1 MFPSIKTIQTRLHL
15 DRQIA
20 IVVRGVLD
28 GSISYHKIPGVSEW
42 YRRFHHPPKT
52 YQCKLEAINELIGGH
67 GVEGFPDPDDMTAS
81 GLEYVNMG
89 DTYTTTVVYWKGR
102 YMITTWG
109 DVVEGLERQGIYFT

>member
-15 DRQIA
+15 DRDTAIA
-20 IVVRGVLD
+20 VRGVLD
-28 GSISYHKIPGVSEW
+28 GSISYHKIPGVTAW
-42 YRRFHHPPKT
+42 FHRFNYPPKT
-52 YQCKLEAINELIGGH
+52 YQCKLEAINILIGGH

-102 YMITTWG
+102 FMITTWG
-109 DVVEGLERQGIYFT
+109 DVVEGLERQGIYFP